1 MPKNV
6 TQYDLLISC
15 PGDIKEEIK
24 AIDRCVAKFN
34 EMFGNKL
41 NIAIRT
47 RHWSKSSYA
56 QSGDKPQNI
65 LNEQF
70 VDDCDAAVALFW
82 TRFGT
87 PTDEYGS
94 GTEEEICKM
103 LDADKQVFMYF
114 SDAPISPS
122 TMETEQYKQI
132 LSFRE
137 KYKDKSLYFCYSSV
151 KDFEE
156 LFFAHLSK
164 YFLSIDTVSEVLDK
178 AKPDLKVK
186 SIGEDY
192 SLVNSLFVKKFIF
205 PHKTVEEYTKT
216 IDFLFDSINNRHLDK
231 NKMDEN
237 KTLGVL
243 GTIVL
248 GEEAKISD
256 TDCSVIDTYSIL
268 KNVDISDDF
277 FEFGNLHEKKR
288 ITIPAF
294 HELVGSDEEKEKY
307 ALVEKLADEINE
319 LNKWEKV
326 EQCFSNLY
334 CLELVLSNEGTA
346 FDEDIEITLE
356 ISKDSFILPQ
366 SLVKIDNDTMGY
378 MLKDCDIYSLFGINS
393 TPYYL
398 DYFSSHKNHVYP
410 ARTPYIPTM
419 GYSPNY
425 KSDFFD
431 EYNDTF
437 LYEVYEQDEKIV
449 LKVNFDYIKQHT
461 TIAFPSI
468 LFVNED
474 IEQIKYRITSKNN
487 PEIVEGVIET

>member
-1 MPKNV
+1 MPKNI

-15 PGDIKEEIK
+15 PGDITEEIK

-47 RHWSKSSYA
+47 RHWSKSSFA
-56 QSGDKPQNI
+56 QSGDKPQAI

-70 VDDCDAAVALFW
+70 VDECDAAVALFW

-103 LDADKQVFMYF
+103 LDAGKQVFMYF
-114 SDAPISPS
+114 SDAPIPPS
-122 TMETEQYKQI
+122 TMETEQYKKI

-137 KYKDKSLYFCYSSV
+137 KYKDKGLYFCYSSV

-178 AKPDLKVK
+178 VKPDLKIK
-186 SIGEDY
+186 SIGENH
-192 SLVNSLFVKKFIF
+192 SLINSLFVKKFIL
-205 PHKTVEEYTKT
+205 PHKSVEDYTKT
-216 IDFLFDSINNRHLDK
+216 IDFLFESINNRHLNK
-231 NKMDEN
+231 NKIAEN
-237 KTLGVL
+237 NTLGAFSAIAL
-243 GTIVL
+243 GK
-248 GEEAKISD
+248 EAKISD
-256 TDCSVIDTYSIL
+256 TDCLTIETYSIL
-268 KNVDISDDF
+268 KNIDIADDF
-277 FEFGNLHEKKR
+277 FEFGNLNEKKI
-288 ITIPAF
+288 ITIPVSY
-294 HELVGSDEEKEKY
+294 ELVGSDEEKEKY

-319 LNKWEKV
+319 LSKWEKV

-334 CLELVLSNEGTA
+334 CLELALSNEGTD

-356 ISKDSFILPQ
+356 ISKDIFVLPE
-366 SLVKIDNDTMGY
+366 SLVKLDNDTMGY
-378 MLKDCDIYSLFGINS
+378 MLNDCDIYNLFGINS
-393 TPYYL
+393 TPDYL
-398 DYFSSHKNHVYP
+398 NYFSSQKNHIYP
-410 ARTPYIPTM
+410 TRTSTIAGV
-419 GYSPNY
+419 GYAPNY

-437 LYEVYEQDEKIV
+437 LYDLYEQDENIV
-449 LKVNFDYIKQHT
+449 LKVNFEYIKQHT
-461 TIAFPSI
+461 TIAFPSV
-468 LFVNED
+468 LFVKEG
-474 IEQIKYRITSKNN
+474 IGIIKYTIKSKNN